1 MTHAVRTGST
11 ALGEPAGITREER
24 RRDSEELLDEE
35 SLAVL
40 AILLAVSLEFGFGF
54 AKTVD
59 WWAGLIAGP
68 AALAAL
74 ITLFRLRATHA
85 WLVRAASW
93 VVRTRSYQ
101 LRSDSGR
108 SAARYSS
115 GGAAGAAD

>member
-1 MTHAVRTGST
+1 MTE
-11 ALGEPAGITREER
+11 LEEQR
-24 RRDSEELLDEE
+24 NDPELLDEE

-68 AALAAL
+68 AALATL
-74 ITLFRLRATHA
+74 VTLFRLRPTHA

-93 VVRTRSYQ
+93 VVRTRSQ
-101 LRSDSGR
+101 RPTPVGESMELRVPPR
-108 SAARYSS
+108 S
-115 GGAAGAAD
+115 